1 MITATGNPGMVKGDW
16 LKEGATVVD
25 IGTRC
30 VLDSSGKRKLLS
42 FFSLTDV
49 LVGDVD
55 IQSCIGTAGAVTTVP
70 GGVALL
76 TTAMLMKNTI
86 QAALRHDDLPRCC
99 NIISDHSIFKTSTHV
114 L

>member
-1 MITATGNPGMVKGDW
+1 MVKGDW

-30 VLDSSGKRKLLS
+30 ILDSSGKRMCVA
-42 FFSLTDV
+42 FFSSTDV

-55 IQSCIGTAGAVTTVP
+55 VQSCIGTAGAVTTVP

-76 TTAMLMKNTI
+76 TTAMLMKNTT
-86 QAALRHDDLPRCC
+86 QAALRHDDLPHCC
-99 NIISDHSIFKTSTHV
+99 NIISDHSIFKTSTNV
-114 L
+114 P

>member
-1 MITATGNPGMVKGDW
+1 MVKGDW
-16 LKEGATVVD
+16 LKKGATVVD

-30 VLDSSGKRKLLS
+30 VLDSSGKCRS
-42 FFSLTDV
+42 TFFFSSTDV

-55 IQSCIGTAGAVTTVP
+55 VQSCIGTAGAVTTVP

-86 QAALRHDDLPRCC
+86 QATLRHDDLPRCC
-99 NIISDHSIFKTSTHV
+99 NIISDHSIFKTTTHV